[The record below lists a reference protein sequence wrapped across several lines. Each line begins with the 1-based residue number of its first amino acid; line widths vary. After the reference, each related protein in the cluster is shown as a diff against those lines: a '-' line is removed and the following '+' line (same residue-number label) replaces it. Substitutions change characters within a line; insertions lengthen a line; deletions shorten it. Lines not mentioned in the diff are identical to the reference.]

1 MFEDY
6 QRAEQIDRDQ
16 LAAAQRSVL
25 ESLALERPLT
35 EVLERIVALAES
47 TFPDLVCAVL
57 VADTFGALRYLVA
70 PSLPDS
76 LLSQSAR
83 VRRLAHPK
91 PAMENVDSLR
101 DAYHTL
107 VDSLDSPQPDEGLH
121 ACWRKLLCKA
131 DGSVIGAFEVFCKQH
146 RELRA

>member
-1 MFEDY
+1 MFEEY
-6 QRAEQIDRDQ
+6 QRAEQIDRDE

-35 EVLERIVALAES
+35 EVLERIVELAES

-57 VADTFGALRYLVA
+57 VADTFGALHYVVA

-83 VRRLAHPK
+83 VRRLVAST
-91 PAMENVDSLR
+91 PASGNVDSLR
-101 DAYHTL
+101 DAYHAL
-107 VDSLDSPQPDEGLH
+107 VESLDSPQPEEGLH
-121 ACWRKLLCKA
+121 A
-131 DGSVIGAFEVFCKQH
+131 
-146 RELRA
+146 